1 MSQENPVV
9 FSVQGRLD
17 NAKSSIFTSSSS
29 IFVLGSSLYTVN
41 ETQTA
46 IKLRLG
52 EIVSVEYEPGL
63 KFKMPFVNNVVK
75 FDNRIQT
82 LDAPAE
88 RFLTGEKKNVIVD
101 SYVKWRIVDAE
112 KFYTSTGGSIAKANS
127 NLTQIIKT
135 GLKSEFSKRT
145 IVDVVSGE
153 RAEIME
159 NIAKLAK
166 SDVGEFG
173 ISVIDVRIKRI
184 DLSQEVSNSVYR
196 RMQAERE
203 RVAKDFR
210 SKGAEEAEIIR
221 AAADKERTIIL
232 ANAYRDSEKI
242 RGEGDATSANNYAK
256 AYSQNSSFY
265 SFYRSLESY
274 NKSFNNQND
283 ILVLNPNTEFFR
295 HFNPSAE

>member
-1 MSQENPVV
+1 MLILGALIA
-9 FSVQGRLD
+9 F
-17 NAKSSIFTSSSS
+17 I
-29 IFVLGSSLYTVN
+29 LGSSLYTVD

-52 EIVSVEYEPGL
+52 EIVKVETTPGL

-101 SYVKWRIVDAE
+101 SYVKWRITNAE
-112 KFYTSTGGSIAKANS
+112 QFYKSTGGNITRTNNRLA
-127 NLTQIIKT
+127 QIIKT

-145 IVDVVSGE
+145 IAEVVSGE
-153 RAEIME
+153 RSQIM
-159 NIAKLAK
+159 NSITRLAK
-166 SDVGEFG
+166 KDVSEFG
-173 ISVIDVRIKRI
+173 IEVVDVRIKRI

-210 SKGAEEAEIIR
+210 SKGAEEAEKIR
-221 AAADKERTIIL
+221 ANADRERTIIV
-232 ANAYRDSEKI
+232 ADAYSNSEKI
-242 RGEGDATSANNYAK
+242 RGEGDATSASNYAK
-256 AYSQNSSFY
+256 AYNQNPDFY

-274 NKSFNNQND
+274 KKSFNQAND

-295 HFNPSAE
+295 HFNPETK

>member
-1 MSQENPVV
+1 MQKILVIIGAAL
-9 FSVQGRLD
+9 FLIL
-17 NAKSSIFTSSSS
+17 SSA
-29 IFVLGSSLYTVN
+29 LYTVN

-52 EIVSVEYEPGL
+52 EIVTVENTPGL
-63 KFKMPFVNNVVK
+63 KFKTPFVNNVVK

-112 KFYTSTGGSIAKANS
+112 QFYKSTGGNIARTNNRLA
-127 NLTQIIKT
+127 QIIKT

-145 IVDVVSGE
+145 IADVVSGE
-153 RAEIME
+153 RSEIMA
-159 NIAKLAK
+159 NILKMANK
-166 SDVGEFG
+166 DIGEFG
-173 ISVIDVRIKRI
+173 IKIIDVRIKRI

-196 RMQAERE
+196 RMQAERQ
-203 RVAKDFR
+203 RVAKEFR

-221 AAADKERTIIL
+221 AAADKKRTIIL
-232 ANAYRDSEKI
+232 ANAYRDSEII
-242 RGEGDATSANNYAK
+242 RGEGDAVSANNYAQ
-256 AYSQNSSFY
+256 AYNKNVDFY

-274 NKSFNNQND
+274 KKSFGQNND
-283 ILVLNPNTEFFR
+283 IMVLNPNTEFFR
-295 HFNPSAE
+295 HFNPEVK

>member
-1 MSQENPVV
+1 MKKLGIVIVV
-9 FSVQGRLD
+9 LVLFI
-17 NAKSSIFTSSSS
+17 SISA
-29 IFVLGSSLYTVN
+29 LYTVS

-52 EIVSVEYEPGL
+52 EIVYVDREPGL

-82 LDAPAE
+82 LDTPAD

-101 SYVKWRIVDAE
+101 SYVKWRIIDAE
-112 KFYTSTGGSIAKANS
+112 QFYKSTGGNMARTKNRLA
-127 NLTQIIKT
+127 QIIKT

-145 IVDVVSGE
+145 IADVVSGE
-153 RAEIME
+153 RSEIMSS
-159 NIAKLAK
+159 IAQLAK
-166 SDVGEFG
+166 KDIAEFG
-173 ISVIDVRIKRI
+173 IEIIDVRIKRI

-196 RMQAERE
+196 RMQAERQ
-203 RVAKDFR
+203 RVAKEFR

-221 AAADKERTIIL
+221 AAADKKRTIIL

-242 RGEGDATSANNYAK
+242 RGEGDALSANNYAQ
-256 AYSQNSSFY
+256 AYTKDVDFY

-274 NKSFNNQND
+274 KKAFSGQND
-283 ILVLNPNTEFFR
+283 IMVLNPNTQFFR
-295 HFNPSAE
+295 HFNPEVK

>member
-1 MSQENPVV
+1 MQKIGLAIIAVLFLV
-9 FSVQGRLD
+9 L
-17 NAKSSIFTSSSS
+17 SSA
-29 IFVLGSSLYTVN
+29 LYTVN
-41 ETQTA
+41 ETQTV

-52 EIVSVEYEPGL
+52 EIVTVEESPGL
-63 KFKMPFVNNVVK
+63 KFKMPFVNNIVK
-75 FDNRIQT
+75 FNNRIQT

-101 SYVKWRIVDAE
+101 SYVKWRIIDAE
-112 KFYTSTGGSIAKANS
+112 QFYKSTGGNIARTN
-127 NLTQIIKT
+127 NRLTQIIKT

-153 RAEIME
+153 RSEIMS
-159 NIAKLAK
+159 NIVRLAK
-166 SDVGEFG
+166 KDIAQFG
-173 ISVIDVRIKRI
+173 IEIVDVRIKRI

-196 RMQAERE
+196 RMQAERQ
-203 RVAKDFR
+203 RVAKEFR

-242 RGEGDATSANNYAK
+242 RGEGDAVSANNYAQ
-256 AYSQNSSFY
+256 AYNENIDFY
-265 SFYRSLESY
+265 TFYRALESY
-274 NKSFNNQND
+274 KKSFSNQND

-295 HFNPSAE
+295 HFNPQIK

>member
-1 MSQENPVV
+1 MRKVLFLLVV
-9 FSVQGRLD
+9 ALF
-17 NAKSSIFTSSSS
+17 
-29 IFVLGSSLYTVN
+29 FVLGSSLYTVN

-221 AAADKERTIIL
+221 AAADRERTIIL